1 MGSNLATKPLLVIG
15 KQQPQAPQMV
25 PAPAGQPIPQGPT
38 VYDANFE
45 YTTRLNA
52 LNLADRLLDL
62 AEREAPERKERLKYH
77 AYLLIDEMVAPKMS
91 G

>member
-1 MGSNLATKPLLVIG
+1 MVSNAATKPLLVVG
-15 KQQPQAPQMV
+15 KSQPQGPQLM

-52 LNLADRLLDL
+52 LNLADRML
-62 AEREAPERKERLKYH
+62 ALSNSEPDERRDRLRHH

>member
-1 MGSNLATKPLLVIG
+1 
-15 KQQPQAPQMV
+15 MV
-25 PAPAGQPIPQGPT
+25 PAQPGQPIPSGPT

-52 LNLADRLLDL
+52 LNLADRLLTL
-62 AEREAPERKERLKYH
+62 AEREPDDRKERMIYH
-77 AYLLIDEMVAPKMS
+77 AHLLIDEMVAPKMT

>member
-1 MGSNLATKPLLVIG
+1 MVSSGAVKPLLVIG
-15 KQQPQAPQMV
+15 KAQQQAPQMV

-52 LNLADRLLDL
+52 LNLADRMLSI
-62 AEREAPERKERLKYH
+62 AENENPERKERLKYH
-77 AYLLIDEMVAPKMS
+77 AYLLIDEMVAPKMP